1 MMFTLPPLLFSSP
14 LVPPCP
20 SIPLLPLLSTELFSA
35 RVDGNMFRRKD
46 RLDQQVVSRIS
57 VPAPI
62 MEIYKSCEAPPALN
76 EMNPF
81 RDDGKISLNFFT
93 DPDYFFRL
101 WCEEMREET
110 EREQQKKKKKKVS
123 WCVSQEEEGRR

>member
-1 MMFTLPPLLFSSP
+1 MSHKTIYPYPPLPPSLSFSFSS
-14 LVPPCP
+14 CDK
-20 SIPLLPLLSTELFSA
+20 ELFSA
-35 RVDGNMFRRKD
+35 RVDGNIFRRKD

-62 MEIYKSCEAPPALN
+62 MAIYKSCEPPPALN

-81 RDDGKISLNFFT
+81 RDDGKISLNYFT

-110 EREQQKKKKKKVS
+110 EREQQKKKKKR
-123 WCVSQEEEGRR
+123 VSQEWSWIRGTRLKEQI